1 MEKIKVFFK
10 KFVKDEEGMEMV
22 EYAIVAALAI
32 IGAAAAWVVLGNNIV
47 AVINALAG
55 KVAVPT

>member
-1 MEKIKVFFK
+1 MKRINAFFK
-10 KFVKDEEGMEMV
+10 NFLKDEEGMEMV

-32 IGAAAAWVVLGNNIV
+32 IGAAAAWVTLGGNIV

-55 KVAVPT
+55 KVSVPT